1 MSATRY
7 NLMLVGVNKMSPA
20 IKGAAADAKS
30 LTDVLREQ
38 RQEAK
43 KLNAT
48 QKSLAE
54 YAGLRKNLA
63 ATLSDFRKN
72 RQALKGLATEKEL
85 AEGKVKSLALEKSK
99 LTRKLKRLSDEME
112 GGAYNAA
119 ELSEEYALVR
129 KQADA
134 LGDQLESERANVKR
148 LGAAFDEASQKSDDF
163 KNSIDKQRQ
172 SLNRLED
179 ELQDAGIDTGNLARE
194 QARLER
200 EVDASNQALATQKDR
215 LKTLSAARSRMAAAD
230 TRMADAQSDAAG
242 TAAMLATA
250 VIPVARAVTME
261 AAMADVTKVVDFNEG
276 EDKAFQS
283 HLQRLAV
290 EVNIPPEQLTQIASA
305 AGQSGIKKED
315 LAGFTGAAARMGV
328 AFDMEAAE
336 AGETMAAWRAGMG
349 LNQQQAE
356 QLADAVNHV
365 SNNMNAKARD
375 ISGVLKR
382 QGAVATASGMTE
394 TQTASLAGA
403 LLAGGASEEVAATTL
418 KNLLGAL
425 TKGEAAT
432 SSQKT
437 ALADLGLDSGALAF
451 DMQTDAVG
459 TVKEVFAALADAPV
473 EKQSALISQ
482 IFGEE
487 SKGGIMP
494 LLKNQQLLQQAF
506 ELTSEKSEY
515 ENSALEEYE
524 NRASVSEHR
533 LGSAWRALDRLG
545 IVLGDSILPVVAP
558 VADGVAWVAGGLA
571 DVAEAGGLV
580 TTGVT
585 GLAAAYVGY
594 KTVMFGWQLASAKVE
609 QWRAQSALKT
619 AEKESKL
626 ADATDETAD
635 KASLATRALE
645 RFNRALGRTA
655 SIDPGGSDGQRDS
668 DRKRG
673 GATERDLPD
682 GRDSRDG
689 HDSRGHRDSDPD
701 RRGQKDTEPDKKPGQ
716 YDDSGERKDTRKPR
730 RKRGRLAGLAV
741 KGWAAA
747 KDLGHLALEQLAGG
761 LAGPASMNSF
771 AGGRGADQRSTSR
784 SDRQHTSERHRA
796 TESHLSSDRTS
807 QFHTESRHAY
817 SSAEAT
823 KTRNESSNST
833 ESSNSIESD
842 RHTESESE
850 HTSVF
855 RRAVDWL
862 KPLAGLGAGA
872 AAMLV
877 APEAVADTL
886 DAAGDFTGMATDIL
900 GALSGS
906 AGDLL
911 GMAGKVIR
919 PLDTVI
925 QSGNLVSAVASGDE
939 MEAAAAVGDM
949 AGGWGGAAGGAA
961 AGAAI
966 GSIVPVIGTGIGAA
980 IGAGLGGWFGGDA
993 GSWAATKVMEWFR
1006 SDSKNETHNATNQTL
1021 IADQSSSSTAESS
1034 AESTQTNTVS
1044 HLNTELK
1051 TALKT
1056 ELRDTP
1062 LKQQLAEADE
1072 QAGSVITGSALQQ
1085 INSEIDQSSREV
1097 SVAGSGQQNIQFSPQ
1112 ITINAPPGANAEQVA
1127 ELAVQ
1132 KIKALFNT
1140 HLMPALSPTL
1150 GGRIDDSME
1159 IMS

>member
-20 IKGAAADAKS
+20 IKGAAADARS
-30 LTDVLREQ
+30 LTDILKEQ

-112 GGAYNAA
+112 SGAYNAA

-148 LGAAFDEASQKSDDF
+148 LGTAFDEASQKSDDF

-172 SLNRLED
+172 SLNRLEG

-200 EVDASNQALATQKDR
+200 EVNASNHALATQKDR

-558 VADGVAWVAGGLA
+558 VSDGVAWVAGGLA

-655 SIDPGGSDGQRDS
+655 SIDPGSGEGQKDS

-682 GRDSRDG
+682 GRDG
-689 HDSRGHRDSDPD
+689 RGHRDSDPD
-701 RRGQKDTEPDKKPGQ
+701 RRGRKDTEPDKKPGQ
-716 YDDSGERKDTRKPR
+716 YDDSGERKETRKPR

-747 KDLGHLALEQLAGG
+747 KDI
-761 LAGPASMNSF
+761 
-771 AGGRGADQRSTSR
+771 GGRALDLLPGFVPGTAAATGFV
-784 SDRQHTSERHRA
+784 SDRRSESRA
-796 TESHLSSDRTS
+796 TSDT
-807 QFHTESRHAY
+807 HTEKREVDR
-817 SSAEAT
+817 SSEA
-823 KTRNESSNST
+823 S
-833 ESSNSIESD
+833 
-842 RHTESESE
+842 
-850 HTSVF
+850 
-855 RRAVDWL
+855 AVTVMERL
-862 KPLAGLGAGA
+862 KSLAGLGAGA
-872 AAMLV
+872 ATMLV

-939 MEAAAAVGDM
+939 MEAAATVGDI

-1044 HLNTELK
+1044 HLNAELK

-1132 KIKALFNT
+1132 KMKALFNT

>member
-7 NLMLVGVNKMSPA
+7 NLTLVGVNKMSPA

-112 GGAYNAA
+112 SGAYNAA

-134 LGDQLESERANVKR
+134 LGDQLESERVNVKR

-200 EVDASNQALATQKDR
+200 EVNASNQALATQKDR

-432 SSQKT
+432 SSQRA

-558 VADGVAWVAGGLA
+558 VADGVAWVASGLA

-655 SIDPGGSDGQRDS
+655 SIDPGDGEGQRDS

-682 GRDSRDG
+682 GRDG
-689 HDSRGHRDSDPD
+689 RGHRDSD
-701 RRGQKDTEPDKKPGQ
+701 PDKKPGQ
-716 YDDSGERKDTRKPR
+716 YDDSGERKETRKPR

-747 KDLGHLALEQLAGG
+747 KDLGHLALEQLAG
-761 LAGPASMNSF
+761 PTSMNSF
-771 AGGRGADQRSTSR
+771 AGGRGADHRSTSR

-796 TESHLSSDRTS
+796 TESHLSSERTS
-807 QFHTESRHAY
+807 QSHTESRHAY
-817 SSAEAT
+817 SFAEAT

-872 AAMLV
+872 ATMLV

-939 MEAAAAVGDM
+939 MEAAATVGDI

-993 GSWAATKVMEWFR
+993 GSWAAAKVMEWFR

-1062 LKQQLAEADE
+1062 LKQQLAEADAE
-1072 QAGSVITGSALQQ
+1072 AGSVITGSALQQ

-1132 KIKALFNT
+1132 KMKALFNT

>member
-1 MSATRY
+1 MSATKY

-20 IKGAAADAKS
+20 IKGAAADARS
-30 LTDVLREQ
+30 LTDILKEQ

-119 ELSEEYALVR
+119 ELSQEYDVIR

-134 LGDQLESERANVKR
+134 LGDQLESERANVKK

-172 SLNRLED
+172 SLSRLED
-179 ELQDAGIDTGNLARE
+179 ELQDAGVDTGNLARE

-200 EVDASNQALATQKDR
+200 EVNASNQALATQKDR

-230 TRMADAQSDAAG
+230 TRMADAQSDTAG
-242 TAAMLATA
+242 AAAMLATA

-290 EVNIPPEQLTQIASA
+290 DVNIPPEQLTQIASA

-533 LGSAWRALDRLG
+533 LGSAWRAMDRLV

-585 GLAAAYVGY
+585 GLAALYVGY
-594 KTVMFGWQLASAKVE
+594 KTIMFGWQLASAKVE

-635 KASLATRALE
+635 KASLATRALD

-655 SIDPGGSDGQRDS
+655 SIEPGGSDGQKDS
-668 DRKRG
+668 DRRRG
-673 GATERDLPD
+673 DATERDLPD
-682 GRDSRDG
+682 ERDSRDG
-689 HDSRGHRDSDPD
+689 SGHRDSDPD
-701 RRGQKDTEPDKKPGQ
+701 RRGRQDTEPD
-716 YDDSGERKDTRKPR
+716 RRRPR
-730 RKRGRLAGLAV
+730 NRRGRLAGLAF
-741 KGWAAA
+741 KGWAAT
-747 KDLGHLALEQLAGG
+747 KDHVVDHTLEALSGAAGIAG
-761 LAGPASMNSF
+761 LVS
-771 AGGRGADQRSTSR
+771 
-784 SDRQHTSERHRA
+784 
-796 TESHLSSDRTS
+796 
-807 QFHTESRHAY
+807 
-817 SSAEAT
+817 
-823 KTRNESSNST
+823 
-833 ESSNSIESD
+833 
-842 RHTESESE
+842 
-850 HTSVF
+850 
-855 RRAVDWL
+855 
-862 KPLAGLGAGA
+862 LAGLVSDQREGHSGNKSDDDYGGFADDRSLISQISQIGTDVIRSVSDARFSIPALTLFEPPEAFTDAMDVVSDVAGTASDVFDSLASGMTGQAANLFSA
-872 AAMLV
+872 AA
-877 APEAVADTL
+877 
-886 DAAGDFTGMATDIL
+886 
-900 GALSGS
+900 
-906 AGDLL
+906 
-911 GMAGKVIR
+911 KVFK
-919 PLDTVI
+919 PVDTVI

-939 MEAAAAVGDM
+939 MEAAATVGDI

-966 GSIVPVIGTGIGAA
+966 GSIVPVLGTGIGAA

-1006 SDSKNETHNATNQTL
+1006 SDSESDTDANSATSQTL

-1034 AESTQTNTVS
+1034 AETMQTNTVS
-1044 HLNTELK
+1044 

-1062 LKQQLAEADE
+1062 LKQQLAEADTE
-1072 QAGSVITGSALQQ
+1072 AGSVITGSALQHIHQ
-1085 INSEIDQSSREV
+1085 EIQQANASTQSSTASDDRV
-1097 SVAGSGQQNIQFSPQ
+1097 VNFQPN
-1112 ITINAPPGANAEQVA
+1112 ITINAPSGSNAEQIA
-1127 ELAVQ
+1127 ELALQ
-1132 KIKALFNT
+1132 KMKD
-1140 HLMPALSPTL
+1140 LMATQLLPALNPTL
-1150 GGRIDDSME
+1150 GGRLDDSME
-1159 IMS
+1159 VMS